1 MPRHAALIALLLLLA
16 GPTIA
21 QAPADTLRL
30 DTAAAIRMAL
40 ADSPEVA
47 IEEAGV
53 AFAQARAAQAR
64 AARLLTEAHITT
76 GHAIAP
82 TLDIP
87 EDIQVPL
94 NALYLDPRVRN
105 DWSNPRPYSQVEVEL
120 LQPLYTWGELGGQ
133 IRAAEAAVEV
143 ERAGAAATAGGVA
156 LRTAEL
162 VEGLRATTAL
172 ARLAD
177 DAGRVLDD
185 ARTELQRLLD
195 DGDPDVSDADLF
207 QVRLFEQELRR
218 RQVEVAETRAIAE
231 SALARLLRQ
240 PGAPL
245 AVGPQ
250 EPVALPP
257 YVLADLQALALASRA
272 EVRQA
277 AAGMAARAALVRV
290 ARSYFYPK
298 VFAAAT
304 VSGRY
309 SIGREH
315 QGNPFIGDP
324 YLGGGIR
331 AGVGIRQDLTFFQTR
346 ARVQQAEAQL
356 NEVRHQRE
364 AAEQLILF
372 QVEEAYRNLAISR
385 AAMDARQESAAI
397 AAEWLRTEQINYD
410 LALGRVADLVA
421 AARADL
427 DARLALVDAT
437 RAYNVAAYRLLAASG
452 ALVER
457 AEAGMLFEPPILD

>member
-1 MPRHAALIALLLLLA
+1 MSRPAVLTVLALLLA
-16 GPTIA
+16 GPAAA
-21 QAPADTLRL
+21 QAPSDTLRL
-30 DTAAAIRMAL
+30 DTAGAIRMAL

-53 AFAQARAAQAR
+53 AFARARAAQAR
-64 AARLLTEAHITT
+64 AARYLTEAHITT
-76 GHAIAP
+76 GHAFAP

-87 EDIQVPL
+87 DDVQVPR

-105 DWSNPRPYSQVEVEL
+105 DWTNPRPYSQVELEL
-120 LQPLYTWGELGGQ
+120 LQPIFTWGELGGQ
-133 IRAAEAAVEV
+133 IRAAEAAVAV
-143 ERAGAAATAGGVA
+143 EEAAAAATARTVA

-162 VEGLRATTAL
+162 VEGLRAASEL

-177 DAGRVLDD
+177 DAQRVLNE

-218 RQVEVAETRAIAE
+218 RQVEVVESRAIAE

-245 AVGPQ
+245 AVGLQ
-250 EPVALPP
+250 EPVALPE
-257 YVLADLQALALASRA
+257 YGLDELQSLALASRA

-277 AAGMAARAALVRV
+277 AAGMAARSALVRV
-290 ARSYFYPK
+290 ARSHFYPK

-324 YLGGGIR
+324 YLGGGVR
-331 AGVGIRQDLTFFQTR
+331 AGIGIRQDLTFLQTR
-346 ARVQQAEAQL
+346 ARVAQAEAQL

-372 QVEEAYRNLAISR
+372 EVEEAYRNVAIAR
-385 AAMDARQESAAI
+385 AALDARQEGAAI

-437 RAYNVAAYRLLAASG
+437 RAYNIAAYRLLAASG

-457 AEAGMLFEPPILD
+457 AAHGTLFEPSPAD